1 MDEYWTLDLNYWT
14 WPGINKQG
22 LQICRFS
29 VILGRRIRIRREK
42 KKFGP
47 LPGSYLFRYIQVL

>member
-14 WPGINKQG
+14 WPDINKQG

-42 KKFGP
+42 KFGP
-47 LPGSYLFRYIQVL
+47 LPRSYLFRPTQVL